1 MLQCRPSEE
10 FTFGPRALKEALIS
24 NNPILKDIYNNTF
37 TNTEKHFL
45 SEAYNQQHTLFKPV
59 LIRTAF
65 DWFLSCPEAPED
77 FESFYKAKEE
87 RKVRLSK
94 KNIYLQ
100 PIGVDE
106 TIPWD
111 SLNFLLGSLKTY
123 LEAFFPGTRV
133 KILSALPAS
142 SIQTCTRCP
151 SNTKKLQLHTDGI
164 LLHLKKIKPTGAC
177 FVVGLLLHDIY
188 PSDHWNYTFGKSF
201 PQHDVS
207 VCSFSRILT
216 DFSQSAI
223 TASVST
229 AENQMANENDVTT
242 SGWSHSPSFSINEMM
257 QCCKITCH
265 EVCHLYQLGNCR
277 WLSCAMQGV
286 TSKEDLFLRPLH
298 LCPICLRKLHNLL
311 GFKLIERYQK
321 LQSWASGVL
330 SFTTNKTALNR
341 SASKD
346 PISSQSDSGV
356 SCENDLESPSPDRC
370 SQGLLFVSQEECEP
384 IAEESREST
393 VTALTPTSVDAF
405 EEYQAWLE
413 ACIAML
419 GRDVSTEE
427 LCKLDDAADAM
438 AAYDISTLR
447 PHMVQKTPP
456 TQRENQGLR
465 RFLEKKI
472 HSFCKIINT
481 KNLHWTDRLS
491 LDTISEEN

>member
-257 QCCKITCH
+257 QCCK
-265 EVCHLYQLGNCR
+265 
-277 WLSCAMQGV
+277 
-286 TSKEDLFLRPLH
+286 
-298 LCPICLRKLHNLL
+298 
-311 GFKLIERYQK
+311 K